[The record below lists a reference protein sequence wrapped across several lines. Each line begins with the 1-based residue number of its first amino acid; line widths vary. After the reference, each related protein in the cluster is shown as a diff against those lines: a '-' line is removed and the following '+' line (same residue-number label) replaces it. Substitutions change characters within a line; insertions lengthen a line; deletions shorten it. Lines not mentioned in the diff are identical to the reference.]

1 MQFTDEAI
9 LLKADPYR
17 EHDAIVSAF
26 GREQGLLRGM
36 VKYGLSS
43 KQRGTYCIGNRLEL
57 TWSARLEEHLGTISA
72 ELIASDGALLMSH
85 RQRCYALQSMCAL
98 ALMGFEERDPHPH
111 LFDAMASLIDSMRSG
126 SAAWAADYARFE
138 VALLR
143 EAGFGLGLERCVV
156 TGQTHD
162 LSYISPKSG
171 CAVSAAEGA
180 PYADKM
186 LPYAPLLQAPMQ
198 SAASAPEVAQALDVT
213 GYFLSRWLYPAVE
226 RTAPAARARLVEAF
240 QKQAT
245 AIPA

>member
-1 MQFTDEAI
+1 
-9 LLKADPYR
+9 
-17 EHDAIVSAF
+17 
-26 GREQGLLRGM
+26 

-43 KQRGTYCIGNRLEL
+43 KQRGTYCIGNRLDI

-98 ALMGFEERDPHPH
+98 VLMGFEERDPHPH

-126 SAAWAADYARFE
+126 SAVWAADYARFE

-143 EAGFGLGLERCVV
+143 ETGFGLGLERCVV

-162 LSYISPKSG
+162 LKYISPKSG
-171 CAVSAAEGA
+171 CAVSGA
-180 PYADKM
+180 QGTPYANKL

-198 SAASAPEVAQALDVT
+198 SAASAQEVAQALEVT
-213 GYFLSRWLYPAVE
+213 SYFLSRWLYPAVE
-226 RTAPAARARLVEAF
+226 KTAPAARPRFMEALA
-240 QKQAT
+240 KQAS
-245 AIPA
+245 AVLA